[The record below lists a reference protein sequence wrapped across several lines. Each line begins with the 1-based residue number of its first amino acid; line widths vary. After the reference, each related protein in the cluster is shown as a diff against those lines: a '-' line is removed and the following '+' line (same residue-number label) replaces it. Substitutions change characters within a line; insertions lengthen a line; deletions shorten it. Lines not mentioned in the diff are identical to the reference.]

1 MMCNVGILGPGF
13 VSTRAIL
20 PALQRIPQARVLAVA
35 SRDSERAHLVS
46 QQFGIERAYNDY
58 QALLDDRD
66 VDAVYIALPNHLHH
80 PWTLRAAKAG
90 KHVLCE
96 KPLAMNAIECDEMIT
111 ACQHAHVVLM
121 EAVMYHFHP
130 RMLFLKQLLENGEL
144 GTLRFL
150 HLAFS
155 FPFNAPGNYR
165 ARREYG
171 GGALLDVGSYCINAA
186 RWLTA
191 SEPHHVQGIIGMKDA
206 IDVDIQALLSFDGS
220 VIAHIQCSFAA
231 AEHQVI
237 EVVGTGSA
245 VTAPL
250 AFTAWT
256 GDTTTLLLQRGAQ
269 FEQKTFAAA
278 DPYEAML
285 THFIDCVQGK
295 AELSFPP
302 AHSRGTLQV
311 IDQLRQACVIES

>member
-80 PWTLRAAKAG
+80 PWTLRAAK
-90 KHVLCE
+90 
-96 KPLAMNAIECDEMIT
+96 AMNAIECDEMIT

-237 EVVGTGSA
+237 EVVGTGCA

-269 FEQKTFAAA
+269 FEQNANAFYRLRA
-278 DPYEAML
+278 
-285 THFIDCVQGK
+285 GK
-295 AELSFPP
+295 GRAILP
-302 AHSRGTLQV
+302 AST
-311 IDQLRQACVIES
+311 